1 VTPASSPRTN
11 GSAYPTNSERTRGV
25 LDSHEAQ
32 NPDEASV
39 DHVLRLASM
48 TFPHALN
55 VGNQAPHFE
64 LPNADGHT
72 TRLSALLEGGPVVLV
87 FYRGAWC
94 PYCNAQLRQMQS
106 RLAEMTSLGATLAAV
121 SPQTP
126 DASAAFAGELG
137 LGFEVLSDTNS
148 YVASDYGIT
157 FEFTEVDTAL
167 FIAVGNDLSKVNGRD
182 AWVLPAPA
190 TFLIAP
196 GGRIE
201 YARIDPNFT
210 VRPDLDEIM
219 NALRQLMPRSA

>member
-1 VTPASSPRTN
+1 
-11 GSAYPTNSERTRGV
+11 V
-25 LDSHEAQ
+25 LDSQEAQ
-32 NPDEASV
+32 NQAEAFAE
-39 DHVLRLASM
+39 HVARLASM
-48 TFPHALN
+48 SFPHALK
-55 VGNQAPHFE
+55 VGDQAPDFE
-64 LPNADGHT
+64 LPNPDGLT

-106 RLAEMTSLGATLAAV
+106 TLAEIISLGATLAAV

-137 LGFEVLSDTNS
+137 LGFEVLSDVNS

-157 FEFTEVDTAL
+157 FEFTELDKAL
-167 FIAVGNDLSKVNGRD
+167 SLAVGNDLSKVNGRD
-182 AWVLPAPA
+182 AWVLPTPA
-190 TFLIAP
+190 TFLIAQ

-210 VRPDLDEIM
+210 ARPDVTEIIE
-219 NALRQLMPRSA
+219 ALRQLTTQSA